1 MRIIDWSSD
10 VCSSDLH
17 KRPLRRRRHD
27 LAALEKLGEMSADE
41 RARLARLDEDLLKN
55 PADAAAEQRLFA
67 VNVRQLLATRDRL
80 APDRK
85 KVVWERVVQDVE
97 FSGVAATLKKQKSHN
112 NIY

>member
-67 VNVRQLLATRDRL
+67 GNVRQLIATLDRL
-80 APDRK
+80 ASAYGDEKLAGMKTLEDAAIGRAS
-85 KVVWERVVQDVE
+85 WRERVCQD
-97 FSGVAATLKKQKSHN
+97 G
-112 NIY
+112 